1 MSAPTTPLRRF
12 EGVVAV
18 VTGGGGGIGLAT
30 AERLLAEGARVAVW
44 DVRLSD
50 AIASVRDRAGDRLL
64 TDIVDVCD
72 AGAVQA
78 AASRLVEAAGGIDVL
93 VNNAGLTDGYREAMQ
108 ITDASWHRVMDTN
121 VAGALHCAQACVPAM
136 QARGRGRIVNLSS
149 VFADHGF
156 PGQSAY
162 AASKSAIV
170 ALTRVWARE
179 FAPLGITVNAVSP
192 GYIRTPMN
200 AGHPEP
206 FTNLV
211 VGRTPLRRVGEAAE
225 VAAAI
230 AFLASDDAAFIT
242 GTVLPVDGGLTA

>member
-1 MSAPTTPLRRF
+1 VRHVRAGD
-12 EGVVAV
+12 E
-18 VTGGGGGIGLAT
+18 VTALAADSGG
-30 AERLLAEGARVAVW
+30 RLLID
-44 DVRLSD
+44 DVD
-50 AIASVRDRAGDRLL
+50 VRDRATVDR
-64 TDIVDVCD
+64 
-72 AGAVQA
+72 A
-78 AASRLVEAAGGIDVL
+78 ARRLVDAAGGIDIL

-108 ITDASWHRVMDTN
+108 ITDESWRRVMDTN
-121 VAGALHCAQACVPAM
+121 VTGALNCAQACVPAM
-136 QARGRGRIVNLSS
+136 KGRGRGRIVNLSS

-162 AASKSAIV
+162 AASKSALL

-179 FAPLGITVNAVSP
+179 FAAFGITVNAVSP

-211 VGRTPLRRVGEAAE
+211 VGRTPLRRVGEPAD

-230 AFLASDDAAFIT
+230 AFLVSDDAAFIT

>member
-1 MSAPTTPLRRF
+1 MSAAAPRF
-12 EGVVAV
+12 EGAVAV

-44 DVRLSD
+44 DVQFGD
-50 AIASVRDRAGDRLL
+50 AIASLRAVSGDRLV
-64 TDIVDVCD
+64 TDIVDVRD
-72 AGAVQA
+72 RA
-78 AASRLVEAAGGIDVL
+78 AVEAAAARVIASAGTIDIL
-93 VNNAGLTDGYREAMQ
+93 VNNAGLTDGYREALQ
-108 ITDASWHRVMDTN
+108 ITGESWSRVMETN

-179 FAPLGITVNAVSP
+179 FAPFGITVNAVSP

-211 VGRTPLRRVGEAAE
+211 VGRTPLRRVGEAGE

-230 AFLASDDAAFIT
+230 VFLASADAAFIT
-242 GTVLPVDGGLTA
+242 GITLPVDGGLTA

>member
-1 MSAPTTPLRRF
+1 MSAPATPRGRF
-12 EGVVAV
+12 DDVVAI

-30 AERLLAEGARVAVW
+30 AERLLSEGARVAVW
-44 DVRLSD
+44 DVRFGD
-50 AIASVRDRAGDRLL
+50 AIAPLRDKAGDRVSI
-64 TDIVDVCD
+64 DVVDVTD
-72 AGAVQA
+72 AAAVQSA
-78 AASRLVEAAGGIDVL
+78 AERVSEWTGRIDIL
-93 VNNAGLTDGYREAMQ
+93 VNNAGVTDGYREAMQ
-108 ITDASWHRVMDTN
+108 ITGESWARVMDTN

-136 QARGRGRIVNLSS
+136 KARGRGRIINLSS

-162 AASKSAIV
+162 AASKSAVV

-179 FAPLGITVNAVSP
+179 FAPFGITVNAVSP
-192 GYIRTPMN
+192 GYVRTPMN

-211 VGRTPLRRVGEAAE
+211 VGRTPLRRVGEAE
-225 VAAAI
+225 EIAAAI

-242 GTVLPVDGGLTA
+242 GIMLPVDGGLTA